1 MPSSLRRRPFEQPSD
16 VGFSF
21 VGRYQACGTVAR
33 RAQLLDREAVA
44 RAAGRLAGAAQQR
57 HIDHR
62 GDADERENAD
72 PEPQS
77 ATIPTV
83 IGELESLTA
92 RARAL
97 AGRGERAILGIAG
110 APGGGKSTLAA
121 ALVAELGEAAVL
133 VPMDGFH
140 LAQAELVRQGIRDRM
155 GAPHTFDVARLRG
168 AAAAAAGRG
177 RDGLRAR
184 VPARDRG
191 ADRRR
196 DRRAARGPARRHRG
210 QLPAA
215 VGRGP
220 RAARRGLVRRD
231 GGGHAARVADRPPRR
246 VRQDAGGGR
255 GVGHAL
261 RPAQRRGRGR
271 DPRVAP
277 T

>member
-1 MPSSLRRRPFEQPSD
+1 M
-16 VGFSF
+16 
-21 VGRYQACGTVAR
+21 
-33 RAQLLDREAVA
+33 
-44 RAAGRLAGAAQQR
+44 
-57 HIDHR
+57 
-62 GDADERENAD
+62 
-72 PEPQS
+72 
-77 ATIPTV
+77 

-110 APGGGKSTLAA
+110 APGGGKSTLAS

-155 GAPHTFDVARLRG
+155 GAPHTFDMRGYAALLRRLRAADETVYAPAFRREIEEPIAG
-168 AAAAAAGRG
+168 AIA
-177 RDGLRAR
+177 
-184 VPARDRG
+184 VPPEVPLVVTEGNYLLLWDEVRC
-191 ADRRR
+191 
-196 DRRAARGPARRHRG
+196 
-210 QLPAA
+210 
-215 VGRGP
+215 
-220 RAARRGLVRRD
+220 AARRGLVRRD

-271 DPRVAP
+271 DARPRRPVVRLG
-277 T
+277 